1 MRGNPLRNLLIRML
15 MDPNFRAG
23 DYTISYTS
31 RGSEGDRD
39 EVRGSELVKV
49 YLRGFEVNRSGK
61 ITYIPFHRVLEVKN
75 EVTGEV
81 LYNRRKS

>member
-15 MDPNFRAG
+15 MDPNLRAG

-31 RGSEGDRD
+31 RGSERNRD
-39 EVRGSELVKV
+39 EVRGSDLVKV
-49 YLRGFEVNRSGK
+49 YLRGFEVSHNGK

-75 EVTGEV
+75 EVTGEI
-81 LYNRRKS
+81 LYNRRKP